1 MRGYQAKLLLT
12 GLLAV
17 RHNFPSLVLFSSGDR
32 NLRFTALILSLA
44 LLLQF
49 NLLIAPTYADS
60 IKVTTTTSTTSGGIT
75 GQVPVT
81 KVGALIA
88 GDALA
93 ILNGTEIKIESK
105 TKSNSSS
112 STPPN
117 ALLQGV
123 LMQTQTAG
131 GAASG
136 YAVFTGGDRFARINT
151 SQCPET
157 VITTSGT
164 TYTGSISN
172 VTASGL
178 SISTNSGMQSVNAGD
193 IAEIHSARAYKY
205 NIPDYANV
213 NAKMSFSTTCVH
225 TVAAK
230 TKTSSDHGNNM
241 KKLIIVGM
249 ALTIVAVAV
258 AVPVAI
264 ACSNHHHNNNN
275 VNNIV
280 AANIL
285 ARQRAGVPTP
295 VLPAGMNMPT
305 ALTPQQLG
313 RNYLA
318 TLMNSRG
325 SSASTS
331 VNSSLLNSSS
341 SSSSSSGQFVTTS
354 GGTFFSP

>member
-1 MRGYQAKLLLT
+1 
-12 GLLAV
+12 
-17 RHNFPSLVLFSSGDR
+17 
-32 NLRFTALILSLA
+32 LRFTSLILSLA

-60 IKVTTTTSTTSGGIT
+60 IKVTTTTTTTSGGIT

-105 TKSNSSS
+105 SKSNSSS
-112 STPPN
+112 STPSNP
-117 ALLQGV
+117 LLQGV

-136 YAVFTGGDRFARINT
+136 YAVFTGGDRFVRINT
-151 SQCPET
+151 SACPET
-157 VITTSGT
+157 VTTTAGT
-164 TYTGSISN
+164 TFTGSISN
-172 VTASGL
+172 VTASAL
-178 SISTNSGMQSVNAGD
+178 SISTSSGTQTVNAGD
-193 IAEIHSARAYKY
+193 ISEIHSARAYKY
-205 NIPDYANV
+205 NIPDYSNAT
-213 NAKMSFSTTCVH
+213 AKMSFSTTCAH
-225 TVAAK
+225 TVA
-230 TKTSSDHGNNM
+230 TKTTDHGNNV

-249 ALTIVAVAV
+249 ALGIVAVAV

-275 VNNIV
+275 VNNII
-280 AANIL
+280 AYNYLRSHQAIPS
-285 ARQRAGVPTP
+285 PT
-295 VLPAGMNMPT
+295 LPANLSMPT

-318 TLMNSRG
+318 TLMNSKN
-325 SSASTS
+325 SSSS
-331 VNSSLLNSSS
+331 VSSSLLNSSS
-341 SSSSSSGQFVTTS
+341 SSSSGGQFVTTP
-354 GGTFFSP
+354 GGVFFSP

>member
-1 MRGYQAKLLLT
+1 M
-12 GLLAV
+12 
-17 RHNFPSLVLFSSGDR
+17 
-32 NLRFTALILSLA
+32 RFTSLILSLA

-49 NLLIAPTYADS
+49 NLMNAPTYADS
-60 IKVTTTTSTTSGGIT
+60 IKVTTTTTTTSGGIT

-105 TKSNSSS
+105 SKSNSSS
-112 STPPN
+112 STPTNP
-117 ALLQGV
+117 LLQGV

-136 YAVFTGGDRFARINT
+136 YAVFTGGDRFVRINT
-151 SQCPET
+151 GACPET
-157 VITTSGT
+157 VTTTAGT

-172 VTASGL
+172 VTASAL
-178 SISTNSGMQSVNAGD
+178 SISTSSGTQTVNAGD
-193 IAEIHSARAYKY
+193 ISEIHSARAYKY
-205 NIPDYANV
+205 NIPDYSNAT
-213 NAKMSFSTTCVH
+213 AKMSFSTTCVH

-230 TKTSSDHGNNM
+230 TKTTDHGNNV

-249 ALTIVAVAV
+249 ALGIVAVAV
-258 AVPVAI
+258 AVPVAV
-264 ACSNHHHNNNN
+264 ACSHHHHNNN
-275 VNNIV
+275 VNNII
-280 AANIL
+280 AYNYL
-285 ARQRAGVPTP
+285 KARSVPQPT
-295 VLPAGMNMPT
+295 LPQNLTMPTT

-318 TLMNSRG
+318 TLLNSKNT
-325 SSASTS
+325 SSS
-331 VNSSLLNSSS
+331 VSSSVINSSS
-341 SSSSSSGQFVTTS
+341 SSSGGQFVTTP